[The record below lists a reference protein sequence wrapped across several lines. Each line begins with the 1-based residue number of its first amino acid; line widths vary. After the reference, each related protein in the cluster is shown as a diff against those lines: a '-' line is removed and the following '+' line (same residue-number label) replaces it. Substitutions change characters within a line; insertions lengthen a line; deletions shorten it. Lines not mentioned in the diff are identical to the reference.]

1 MRSYTLTL
9 TTNGT
14 VYNLNTLIKAI
25 NSKEGAYFGGIS
37 IQADSSNANPVLLGG
52 ANLSATVYGQRLA
65 AGDFYSLD
73 SGCSINAVSTLGIFA
88 LGVTTDSMKIHV
100 ALDER

>member
-9 TTNGT
+9 ATNGT

-37 IQADSSNANPVLLGG
+37 IQADDANANPVLLGG
-52 ANLSATVYGQRLA
+52 GNLSATVYGQKLA
-65 AGDFYSLD
+65 AGDTYSLD
-73 SGCSINAVSTLGIFA
+73 SGSTINGVSTCGIFA
-88 LGVTTDSMKIHV
+88 LGITTNSMKLHV
-100 ALDER
+100 VLDER